1 MNSSP
6 TESTSILFQSR
17 EELSRV
23 LLAGLCFFLILSSYY
38 LIRPI
43 REQFASEMGG
53 SKALPQLYAIVLATM
68 LAATPIYG
76 HLVAKYSRRIFVPVL
91 YLAFVLVFF
100 AIKSF
105 IGFGFSKVVNGT
117 VVFVYLSV
125 FNLFVVSV
133 FWSCMADCFSK
144 TEAKRF
150 FGYIAFAGSVGAYLA
165 PRFLRFIIANFG
177 ADRAYDIAGL
187 LMLAALGALLLMF
200 QLSANRKGQSIS
212 ATASNEAAIGG
223 SWYAGAKACF
233 ESPFLRV
240 MVLLFLCG
248 DAIATILY
256 ANLSDYAKLN
266 FPDPDQAK
274 VFFSRVDEYTNLTV
288 MILQFFVAATAIKL
302 FGAGKTM
309 AGLYAGVMFVLFAI
323 AATGEFSLI
332 VAAMIMQRGGAYGLV
347 LPARE
352 SLFARVDRETRFKAK
367 NFLDTAIWR
376 FGDLTIVIFVSTLV
390 SLGAGVGTFASICG
404 VAAALG
410 CYFALQSEKRLPEA
424 DPHLK

>member
-1 MNSSP
+1 
-6 TESTSILFQSR
+6 
-17 EELSRV
+17 
-23 LLAGLCFFLILSSYY
+23 
-38 LIRPI
+38 
-43 REQFASEMGG
+43 
-53 SKALPQLYAIVLATM
+53 VLATM
-68 LAATPIYG
+68 LAVTPIYG
-76 HLVAKYSRRIFVPVL
+76 QLVSKFSRRVFVPIL
-91 YLAFVLVFF
+91 YLGFVLVFF
-100 AIKSF
+100 AIQSF
-105 IGFGFSKVVNGT
+105 IGLGFSKVINGT

-144 TEAKRF
+144 NEAKRF

-165 PRFLRFIIANFG
+165 PKILRWIISNFG
-177 ADRAYDIAGL
+177 ADQAYYVAGA
-187 LMLAALGALLLMF
+187 LMLLALGSLLAMF
-200 QLSANRKGQSIS
+200 QLSSKRRDQSIS
-212 ATASNEAAIGG
+212 AQADSEAAIGG

-266 FPDPDQAK
+266 FPNPDEAK

-288 MILQFFVAATAIKL
+288 MILQFAVAATMIKL
-302 FGAGKTM
+302 LGAGKTM
-309 AGLYAGVMFVLFAI
+309 AALYAGVMLILFGI
-323 AATGEFSLI
+323 AATGDFSLI
-332 VAAMIMQRGGAYGLV
+332 VVAMIMQRGGAYGLV

-376 FGDLTIVIFVSTLV
+376 FGDLVIVIAVSILV
-390 SLGAGVGTFASICG
+390 GYGAGVSTFASICG
-404 VAAALG
+404 VAALCG
-410 CYFALQSEKRLPEA
+410 VYLALQSEKRLPENLSA
-424 DPHLK
+424 SGTDVAKS